1 MTGYRRDYC
10 RSRMPHRYV
19 PWSEKV
25 FYLEQSKRMV
35 QVESKWH
42 EGIFLG
48 IKDESEIA
56 VVGTPH
62 GIVFSRGIRRGPK
75 RILEMVC
82 CSTASEEPR
91 GNCNLALKEES

>member
-1 MTGYRRDYC
+1 M
-10 RSRMPHRYV
+10 

-25 FYLEQSKRMV
+25 KYLEQSKRKV
-35 QVESKWH
+35 QVEAKWH

-62 GIVFSRGIRRGPK
+62 GIVFREAFAEFQK
-75 RILEMVC
+75 RFLDLVC
-82 CSTASEEPR
+82 RSTASEEPR
-91 GNCNLALKEES
+91 GNYNLELKEES